1 MTAYVIRRVLWVI
14 PVMIVI
20 SLITFILMHATPG
33 GPFDTEKAHTAA
45 VTANLEHKYGLD
57 KPIPEQYLLY
67 VGHALR
73 GDLGI
78 SYTYQDR
85 NVRDIIASGMPTT
98 GRLAGLALLVALV
111 FGITLGTVSALR
123 QNTWADYVSLTFATA
138 GASTPNFV
146 WAMILIVIF
155 SLTLHLLP
163 TGGWGHP
170 QQMVLPVLALA
181 FTPAAYLARITR
193 ASVLEVRHQDYVR
206 TARAKGVGQRMLIS
220 RHILRN
226 GLIPVVT
233 VIGPIFAGL
242 FAGSFII
249 ESIFSIPGT
258 GRLFVQAIDGRDYP
272 LIMGTTLFYALIIV
286 VMNLFVDLLYAVIDP
301 RIRYR

>member
-1 MTAYVIRRVLWVI
+1 MTAYVIRRVLWII
-14 PVMIVI
+14 PVMLVI

-33 GPFDTEKAHTAA
+33 GPFDTEKAHSAA
-45 VTANLEHKYGLD
+45 VQTNLEHKYGLD
-57 KPIPEQYLLY
+57 KPLPVQYLTY
-67 VGHALR
+67 VANAAR
-73 GDLGI
+73 GDFGI

-85 NVRDIIASGMPTT
+85 DVRDIILSGMPTT
-98 GRLAGLALLVALV
+98 ARLAALGLVVAVILGLV
-111 FGITLGTVSALR
+111 LGTISALR
-123 QNTWADYVSLTFATA
+123 QNTWADYVALTFATA

-146 WAMILIVIF
+146 WAMILIVVF
-155 SLTLHLLP
+155 ALTFHWFP
-163 TGGWGHP
+163 TGGWG
-170 QQMVLPVLALA
+170 QWRQMVLPVLALA

-193 ASVLEVRHQDYVR
+193 ASVLEVKQQDYVR
-206 TARAKGVGQRMLIS
+206 TARAKGVGHRILVL

-272 LIMGTTLFYALIIV
+272 LIMGTTLFYAFIIV
-286 VMNLFVDLLYAVIDP
+286 LMNLLVDLLYAVIDP
-301 RIRYR
+301 RIRYG

>member
-220 RHILRN
+220 RQHL
-226 GLIPVVT
+226 
-233 VIGPIFAGL
+233 A
-242 FAGSFII
+242 
-249 ESIFSIPGT
+249 
-258 GRLFVQAIDGRDYP
+258 
-272 LIMGTTLFYALIIV
+272 
-286 VMNLFVDLLYAVIDP
+286 
-301 RIRYR
+301 

>member
-1 MTAYVIRRVLWVI
+1 
-14 PVMIVI
+14 
-20 SLITFILMHATPG
+20 
-33 GPFDTEKAHTAA
+33 
-45 VTANLEHKYGLD
+45 
-57 KPIPEQYLLY
+57 
-67 VGHALR
+67 
-73 GDLGI
+73 
-78 SYTYQDR
+78 
-85 NVRDIIASGMPTT
+85 
-98 GRLAGLALLVALV
+98 
-111 FGITLGTVSALR
+111 
-123 QNTWADYVSLTFATA
+123 
-138 GASTPNFV
+138 
-146 WAMILIVIF
+146 MILIVVF

-206 TARAKGVGQRMLIS
+206 TARAKGVGQRMLVG

-242 FAGSFII
+242 FAGSFIV

-286 VMNLFVDLLYAVIDP
+286 LMNLFVDLLYAVIDP

>member
-1 MTAYVIRRVLWVI
+1 MTAYIIRRILWII
-14 PVMIVI
+14 PVMFVI

-33 GPFDTEKAHTAA
+33 GPFDTAKAHSAA

-57 KPIPEQYLLY
+57 RPLPVQYLTY
-67 VGHALR
+67 IGHAVR
-73 GDLGI
+73 GDFGI

-85 NVRDIIASGMPTT
+85 NVRDIILSGMPTT
-98 GRLAGLALLVALV
+98 GRLAALGLVVAIV
-111 FGITLGTVSALR
+111 IGIVLGTVSALR
-123 QNTWADYVSLTFATA
+123 QNTWADYLSLSFATA

-155 SLTLHLLP
+155 SLTLHWLP

-170 QQMVLPVLALA
+170 QQMILPVLALA

-193 ASVLEVRHQDYVR
+193 ASVLEVRQQDYVR
-206 TARAKGVGQRMLIS
+206 TARAKGVGQRLLIL

-242 FAGSFII
+242 FAGSFIV

-258 GRLFVQAIDGRDYP
+258 GRLFVEAIDGRDYP
-272 LIMGTTLFYALIIV
+272 LIMGTTLFYAFIIV
-286 VMNLFVDLLYAVIDP
+286 VMNLLVDILYAVIDP
-301 RIRYR
+301 RIHYR

>member
-1 MTAYVIRRVLWVI
+1 MTAYIVRRVLWII
-14 PVMIVI
+14 PVMLVI

-33 GPFDTEKAHTAA
+33 GPFDTEKAHSTA
-45 VTANLEHKYGLD
+45 VTANLMHKYGLD

-85 NVRDIIASGMPTT
+85 NVRDIIASGLPTT
-98 GRLAGLALLVALV
+98 GRLAGIALV
-111 FGITLGTVSALR
+111 VAIILGITLGTISALR
-123 QNTWADYVSLTFATA
+123 QNTWADYISLAFATA

-155 SLTLHLLP
+155 SLTFHLLP

-193 ASVLEVRHQDYVR
+193 SSVLEVRHQDYVR
-206 TARAKGVGQRMLIS
+206 TARAKGVGRGMLIG

-242 FAGSFII
+242 FAGSFIV

-286 VMNLFVDLLYAVIDP
+286 LMNLFVDLLYAVIDP

>member
-1 MTAYVIRRVLWVI
+1 MTVYVVRRTLWIV
-14 PVMIVI
+14 PVMLVI
-20 SLITFILMHATPG
+20 SLITFILMHVTPG
-33 GPFDTEKAHTAA
+33 GPFDTDKAHSAS
-45 VTANLEHKYGLD
+45 VTLNLEHKYGLD
-57 KPIPEQYLLY
+57 KPIPEQYVLY
-67 VGHALR
+67 VVRALH

-85 NVRDIIASGMPTT
+85 NVRDIILSGMPIT
-98 GRLAGLALLVALV
+98 GRLAALALLVAV
-111 FGITLGTVSALR
+111 IIGVTLGTISALR
-123 QNTWADYVSLTFATA
+123 QNTWADYVSLSFATA

-155 SLTLHLLP
+155 ALSLHLVP
-163 TGGWGHP
+163 TGGWGNP

-193 ASVLEVRHQDYVR
+193 ASVLEVVRQDYVR
-206 TARAKGVGQRMLIS
+206 TARAKGVGERLLVW

-233 VIGPIFAGL
+233 VVGPIFAGL
-242 FAGSFII
+242 FAGSFIV

-272 LIMGTTLFYALIIV
+272 LIMGTTLFYAFIIV
-286 VMNLFVDLLYAVIDP
+286 VMNLIVDLLYAVIDP
-301 RIRYR
+301 RIRYG

>member
-1 MTAYVIRRVLWVI
+1 MTAYIIRRVLWVI
-14 PVMIVI
+14 PVMFAI

-33 GPFDTEKAHTAA
+33 GPFDTEKALSSAA
-45 VTANLEHKYGLD
+45 TANLEHKYGLD

-67 VGHALR
+67 IGHALR

-78 SYTYQDR
+78 SFTYQDR
-85 NVRDIIASGMPTT
+85 TVQDIIASGMPTT
-98 GRLAGLALLVALV
+98 GRLAALALVVALV
-111 FGITLGTVSALR
+111 IGVTLGTISALR

-146 WAMILIVIF
+146 WAMILIVVF
-155 SLTLHLLP
+155 ALTLHLLP
-163 TGGWGHP
+163 TGGWGQP

-193 ASVLEVRHQDYVR
+193 ASVLEVRNQDYVR
-206 TARAKGVGQRMLIS
+206 TARAKGVGSRLLIS

-242 FAGSFII
+242 FAGSFIV

-258 GRLFVQAIDGRDYP
+258 GRLFIEAISGRDYP

-286 VMNLFVDLLYAVIDP
+286 LMNLLVDLLYAVIDP

>member
-1 MTAYVIRRVLWVI
+1 MTAYIVRRILWVI
-14 PVMIVI
+14 PVMLVI

-33 GPFDTEKAHTAA
+33 GPFDTQKAISAA
-45 VTANLEHKYGLD
+45 ATANLMHKYGLD
-57 KPIPEQYLLY
+57 KPIPEQYVLY
-67 VGHALR
+67 VAHALH

-78 SYTYQDR
+78 SFTYQDR
-85 NVRDIIASGMPTT
+85 NVSDIILSGMPIT
-98 GRLAGLALLVALV
+98 GRLAALALAIAVLL
-111 FGITLGTVSALR
+111 GISLGTISALR
-123 QNTWADYVSLTFATA
+123 QNSWADYLSLTFATA

-146 WAMILIVIF
+146 WAMVLVVIF
-155 SLTLHLLP
+155 ALTLHLVP
-163 TGGWGHP
+163 TGGWGQP
-170 QQMVLPVLALA
+170 QQVILPALALA
-181 FTPAAYLARITR
+181 FTPAAYVARITR
-193 ASVLEVRHQDYVR
+193 ASILEVKQQDYVR
-206 TARAKGVGQRMLIS
+206 TARAKGVGQRLLVG

-242 FAGSFII
+242 FAGSFIV

-286 VMNLFVDLLYAVIDP
+286 VMNLIVDLLYVVIDP

>member
-1 MTAYVIRRVLWVI
+1 MTAYIIRRILWII
-14 PVMIVI
+14 PVMLVI

-33 GPFDTEKAHTAA
+33 GPFDTEKAHSTA
-45 VTANLEHKYGLD
+45 VTANLMHKYGLD

-85 NVRDIIASGMPTT
+85 NVRDIIASGLPTT
-98 GRLAGLALLVALV
+98 GRLAGVALV
-111 FGITLGTVSALR
+111 VAIVLGITLGTVSALR
-123 QNTWADYVSLTFATA
+123 QNTWADYVSLAFATA

-146 WAMILIVIF
+146 WAMILIVVF

-193 ASVLEVRHQDYVR
+193 SSVLEVRHQDYVR
-206 TARAKGVGQRMLIS
+206 TARAKGVGHRMLIG

-242 FAGSFII
+242 FAGSFIV

-286 VMNLFVDLLYAVIDP
+286 LMNLFVDLLYAVIDP